1 MATKDEDYV
10 DGVMVANSHSLIMF
24 FTNTGRVHTLKTYQI
39 PEAGRTAKGSNIVN
53 LLELEG
59 GEKVTAVISVGGFS
73 DDEYLFMVTKQ
84 GVVKKTVL
92 SEFEYQRRGGKI
104 AITLDDGDTLEY
116 VRHTTGNDGIIIAT
130 HDGMSARFNETDV
143 RPMGRGARGVKGISL
158 SDGDYVV
165 GCALVDDEKSLLTIT
180 EGGFGKRCS
189 FDNFS
194 RTTAES
200 RA

>member
-24 FTNTGRVHTLKTYQI
+24 FTNTGRVHTLKAYQI

-84 GVVKKTVL
+84 GIVKTTVL
-92 SEFEYQRRGGKI
+92 AEFEYPRKGGKI
-104 AITLDDGDTLEY
+104 AITLDDGDTL
-116 VRHTTGNDGIIIAT
+116 
-130 HDGMSARFNETDV
+130 
-143 RPMGRGARGVKGISL
+143 
-158 SDGDYVV
+158 
-165 GCALVDDEKSLLTIT
+165 
-180 EGGFGKRCS
+180 
-189 FDNFS
+189 
-194 RTTAES
+194 
-200 RA
+200 